1 MCQPD
6 LLYNIFSFYGDIER
20 IKIIRR
26 SNSCALIEFST
37 ATFACIAR
45 DHLDQTQL
53 AGQTLVVTFSKFE
66 RVKMPHEAGLPPDP
80 NTKDFSGNEYG
91 KFKRYR
97 TEDLKKNNMRKI
109 IHPTSTI
116 HVSGLQ
122 VWCNGNRVKAIQLIF
137 ILIREASH
145 RMM

>member
-26 SNSCALIEFST
+26 NNSCALIEFST

-53 AGQTLVVTFSKFE
+53 AGQTLVVTFSKFD

-80 NTKDFSGNEYG
+80 NTKDFSGNEYA

-109 IHPTSTI
+109 IQPTSTI

-122 VWCNGNRVKAIQLIF
+122 VVCSVVTIK
-137 ILIREASH
+137 
-145 RMM
+145 